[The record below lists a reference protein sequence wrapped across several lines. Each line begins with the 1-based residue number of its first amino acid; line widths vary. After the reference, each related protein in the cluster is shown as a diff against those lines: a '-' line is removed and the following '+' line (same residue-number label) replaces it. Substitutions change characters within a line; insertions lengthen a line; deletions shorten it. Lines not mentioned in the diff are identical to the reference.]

1 MGFFIALFPKYVKL
15 FLSGDFVSF
24 VLIFMDLNFVKKFQD
39 QQEYNRLKK
48 RENQAF
54 SDLYDKYSS
63 DLYRFIFYKVSSQEE
78 AQDLTSLVFLKAWQ
92 HISKHSL
99 GETKTL
105 RALIYKIAR
114 NAIIDHY
121 REGRD
126 KIESLDNEAKPIQIR
141 DEDIDLEKQMDK
153 QISLLKI
160 NKQLHKLKE
169 EYREMIVLRYINELE
184 IEEISVITA
193 KTKANV
199 RVILHRALQALKDRL
214 K

>member
-1 MGFFIALFPKYVKL
+1 
-15 FLSGDFVSF
+15 
-24 VLIFMDLNFVKKFQD
+24 MDLNFVKKFQD
-39 QQEYNRLKK
+39 QQQYNRLKK
-48 RENQAF
+48 RESQAF

-63 DLYRFIFYKVSSQEE
+63 DLFRFISYKVAREEE

-92 HISKHSL
+92 HIDKHSL

-126 KIESLDNEAKPIQIR
+126 KIESLDNEDKPIQIVN
-141 DEDIDLEKQMDK
+141 EDLDLEKEVDE
-153 QISLLKI
+153 QISLDKI
-160 NKQLHKLKE
+160 HKHLHNLKE
-169 EYREMIVLRYINELE
+169 EYREVIVLRYINELE
-184 IEEISVITA
+184 IEEISVVTGKSKGSI
-193 KTKANV
+193 
-199 RVILHRALQALKDRL
+199 RVTLHRALQALKDRL